1 MGLEEF
7 LDGYKL
13 ILSQLS
19 LIALGI
25 TFLAGIS
32 SSAVCPC
39 TLPVGLGV
47 AGMIGASGK
56 QQRQGLI
63 IGTAFFAG
71 IVSNLTILGAMT
83 GHLGAFLTES
93 FGRYWAL
100 AMALISLVAAILAFG
115 GLRLKAD
122 QLSLLRKPGI
132 ISTIAYGFIFSLGTS
147 VAPLLLL
154 LTIAAVQGRPG
165 TGALLGFTFG
175 IGRGLPFLL
184 IGLFAGAMFRMAQF
198 TKWCRPIGV
207 ASGFVLLFVTFYFTR
222 VFAALL

>member
-7 LDGYKL
+7 LGGYKI

-25 TFLAGIS
+25 TFLSGIF

-47 AGMIGASGK
+47 AGMVGASGRR
-56 QQRQGLI
+56 RQGLM
-63 IGTAFFAG
+63 IGTAFFVG
-71 IVSNLTILGAMT
+71 IVSNLIILGALAS
-83 GHLGAFLTES
+83 HLGAFLTES

-100 AMALISLVAAILAFG
+100 AMALISLFAAVFAFR

-122 QLSLLRKPGI
+122 QLAALRKPGI
-132 ISTIAYGFIFSLGTS
+132 LSTFAYGFIFSLGTS

-154 LTIAAVQGRPG
+154 LTLAAVRGEPG
-165 TGALLGFTFG
+165 PGALLGFAFG
-175 IGRGLPFLL
+175 LGRGLPFLL
-184 IGLFAGAMFRMAQF
+184 VSLFAGAVFRMSRF
-198 TKWCRPIGV
+198 TKWCRPIEV
-207 ASGFVLLFVTFYFTR
+207 ASGFALLFVTFYFTR